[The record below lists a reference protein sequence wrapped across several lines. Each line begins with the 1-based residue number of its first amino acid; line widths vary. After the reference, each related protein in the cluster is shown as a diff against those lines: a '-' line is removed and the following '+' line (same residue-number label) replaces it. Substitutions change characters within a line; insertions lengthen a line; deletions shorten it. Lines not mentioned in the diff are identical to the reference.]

1 MSTIA
6 IHQEGKRFAETP
18 RVVKASAIHQ
28 EGKRFAETGRQAV
41 HLVRAVMLALATV
54 VFLEQSTEC
63 PGPKRS
69 AIVIWIGRLRQ

>member
-6 IHQEGKRFAETP
+6 IHQEGKRFAESP

-41 HLVRAVMLALATV
+41 HLVRVMLALATV

>member
-41 HLVRAVMLALATV
+41 HLVRAAMLALATV

-63 PGPKRS
+63 PGPTWS